1 MVMWI
6 TSGIIINGGRRMK
19 KVKRIFKLLL
29 ASSTLMLVAC
39 SGGEKPEVTP
49 VGAGASTTKE
59 KVKKEEN
66 IEPVVIRYGSHS
78 AYEEDPYYKDS
89 VTGEY
94 KMGEEERQLRIAA
107 LEKVKDELN
116 VELKFVQYPG
126 DVTEVLLQSVIANDP
141 LCDIAR
147 IYANGQGTLLAQNV
161 LQPVDDYMELL
172 GDNPP
177 PKIYD
182 KQYFIEIEG
191 DHTHPLAPL
200 MFNINYIEQVDAL
213 KENGKIV
220 YPTDLYLKEEWTWS
234 TFEDYLEK
242 IDKHF
247 MNVPSPQRQEQR
259 IEAYWTDYRDT
270 TLQAL
275 HSAGTSIYGAN
286 GLEIATDRT
295 KKAIGFMSG
304 LYQRGLM
311 KSPQREGS
319 SKPDSSAAK
328 TGFINGEAVFCNLED
343 WRTGEATGV
352 AAERGDSI
360 GFIPFPRPD
369 DMTLD
374 DPNYRQVRI
383 GGESYALVRGID
395 KEKIPLA
402 IQSFQLYNKIVGE
415 LKSEMNEGEQ
425 SIDLSFDLFHPV
437 IGQDM
442 LDIYNESLDK
452 TYVNETSN
460 VLGIHVEFNDI
471 VGRALYGFEGTPQF
485 DVAIEAEKGII
496 ENRIAEVQTML
507 NSGVY
512 VDNIN
517 PKVAQATSE
526 IYAFP
531 AGTVPESILW
541 KEKFTAKDNVDGDI
555 DMKQAVIDTRSC
567 DFPQIGTYNPG
578 VKVTV
583 KDAAGNEGSS
593 EYPIVIYNP
602 NNTTAPTIKLKE
614 AYRKI
619 AKDEDTAAINW
630 QQDFVESAIDAD
642 ELDLISFIEA
652 DISQLDT
659 SAAGSY
665 TIQLTVTDYNG
676 NKGVVDLV
684 VEVE

>member
-1 MVMWI
+1 
-6 TSGIIINGGRRMK
+6 MK
-19 KVKRIFKLLL
+19 KVKHILKLLL

-39 SGGEKPEVTP
+39 SGGAKSEVTP
-49 VGAGASTTKE
+49 VGAGVSTNKE
-59 KVKKEEN
+59 EVKKEEKL
-66 IEPVVIRYGSHS
+66 EPVVIRYGSHS
-78 AYEEDPYYKDS
+78 AYEEDPYYKDP
-89 VTGEY
+89 VTGAY
-94 KMGEEERQLRIAA
+94 KMEEGERQIRITA

-116 VELKFVQYPG
+116 VELEFVQYPG
-126 DVTEVLLQSVIANDP
+126 EVTEVLLQSVIANDP
-141 LCDIAR
+141 ICDIAR

-161 LQPVDDYMELL
+161 LQPVDEYMDLL
-172 GDNPP
+172 GDNPS
-177 PKIYD
+177 PKVYG
-182 KQYFIEIEG
+182 KQYFIEIAG
-191 DHTHPLAPL
+191 DHGHPLSPL

-213 KENGKIV
+213 KENGKTV
-220 YPTDLYLKEEWTWS
+220 YPTDLYLRGEWTWN

-247 MNVPSPQRQEQR
+247 MNVPSPQRKEQR

-270 TLQAL
+270 TLQVL

-304 LYQRGLM
+304 LYQKGLM

-343 WRTGEATGV
+343 WRTGEAAAA

-369 DMTLD
+369 DMAFD

-383 GGESYALVRGID
+383 GGESYALVRGIEQ
-395 KEKIPLA
+395 EKIPLA
-402 IQSFQLYNKIVGE
+402 IQSFQLYNKAIAE
-415 LKSEMNEGEQ
+415 LQAEVNSEVQ
-425 SIDLSFDLFHPV
+425 TPDLSFDLFHPV

-442 LDIYNESLDK
+442 LDIYNESLAK

-460 VLGIHVEFNDI
+460 VLGIHVDFNDI

-496 ENRIAEVQTML
+496 ENRIEEVQTML

-512 VDNIN
+512 VDNIS
-517 PKVAQATSE
+517 PKVAQVTSE
-526 IYAFP
+526 NYAFP
-531 AGTVPESILW
+531 VGTAPESVLW
-541 KEKFTAKDNVDGDI
+541 KEKFYATDNVDGELDRS
-555 DMKQAVIDTRSC
+555 QAVIDTSAC
-567 DFPQIGTYNPG
+567 DFSKVGTYNPG
-578 VKVTV
+578 IKVTV
-583 KDAAGNEGSS
+583 KDKAGNEGSS

-602 NNTTAPTIKLKE
+602 ENKTIPTLTLKE
-614 AYRKI
+614 EYRKI
-619 AKDEDTAAINW
+619 AKDEDTSSINW
-630 QQDFVESAIDAD
+630 HQDFVEKAVDAD
-642 ELDLISFIEA
+642 GLDLAGFIES
-652 DISQLDT
+652 DMSQLDT
-659 SAAGSY
+659 STAGSY
-665 TIQLTVTDYNG
+665 TIQLTVIDYNG